1 MAGKLKTEE
10 LEHNG
15 AAPLCDYF
23 LGLLGRFGSFFFF
36 FFDCHV
42 TFCLEAIHFADI
54 EFLLSTIFI
63 P

>member
-15 AAPLCDYF
+15 AAPLYDYF

-36 FFDCHV
+36 LF
-42 TFCLEAIHFADI
+42 
-54 EFLLSTIFI
+54 
-63 P
+63 